1 MRSFLG
7 WTESAGGGSLFAE
20 GWVPEV
26 AGCCAFA
33 RLPQQIRTRS
43 IGVHNAN
50 ERKRLRRQPPLFV
63 ATHLSYAKSMNAA
76 CPRNYISFMFAI
88 ARKS

>member
-7 WTESAGGGSLFAE
+7 WTESAGGGSMFAE

-33 RLPQQIRTRS
+33 ILPQQIRTRS

-50 ERKRLRRQPPLFV
+50 ER
-63 ATHLSYAKSMNAA
+63 
-76 CPRNYISFMFAI
+76 
-88 ARKS
+88 